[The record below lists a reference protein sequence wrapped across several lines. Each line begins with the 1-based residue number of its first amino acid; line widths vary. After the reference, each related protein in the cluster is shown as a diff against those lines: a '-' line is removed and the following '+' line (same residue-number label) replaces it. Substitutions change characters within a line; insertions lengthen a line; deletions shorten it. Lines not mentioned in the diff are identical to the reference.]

1 MLAQSFVG
9 GCRTIRSALDRT
21 LAVPSVADDSPSR
34 RRVCRI
40 RAALLDVAE
49 QLRASYPYAAIER
62 SPSLT
67 SADDDPV
74 LTVLR
79 RRYAD
84 DDPPS
89 IDAVRASLATDG
101 HDLEA
106 LLNGHRLRVVDGSV
120 VVPLGVDP
128 DYRNWQV
135 LVRFVAARVDE
146 MTARV
151 ERVVARLRADGVDD
165 DAAVVRRWQS
175 VSQWL
180 TALEDVLTRAIGRSR
195 RFDHYTTP
203 TDEGLSPLVGWST
216 DQLRQS

>member
-9 GCRTIRSALDRT
+9 GCRTIRLALEQT
-21 LAVPSVADDSPSR
+21 LAVPSVADDPASC
-34 RRVCRI
+34 RVRRI

-49 QLRASYPYAAIER
+49 LLRSSYPYAAIER
-62 SPSLT
+62 STYLASI
-67 SADDDPV
+67 DDDPV

-79 RRYAD
+79 CRYAD
-84 DDPPS
+84 DNPPS
-89 IDAVRASLATDG
+89 IDAVEASLATDG
-101 HDLEA
+101 HDLDS
-106 LLNGHRLRVVDGSV
+106 LLDGPRLRTVDGSV

-135 LVRFVAARVDE
+135 LVRFVVARVDE

-180 TALEDVLTRAIGRSR
+180 TTLEDVLTRALGRSR

-203 TDEGLSPLVGWST
+203 TDEALSPLVGWST